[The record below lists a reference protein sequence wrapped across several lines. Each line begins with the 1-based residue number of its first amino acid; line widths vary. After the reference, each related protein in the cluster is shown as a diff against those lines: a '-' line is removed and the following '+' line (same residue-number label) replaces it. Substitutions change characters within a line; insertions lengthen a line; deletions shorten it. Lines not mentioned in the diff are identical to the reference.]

1 MPYLTVR
8 DTNVAGNVSTNILFL
23 KGQIVYLNLPVTIIY
38 YLLMLRT
45 AANSMPANPS
55 PKDVIFITA
64 GRRPAAKDP
73 NILLLPERQ
82 DGFRIDSDVLPDQAA
97 NRRLPY
103 LPQAALCLHA
113 VMKITPFGR
122 AVLPVSGAVDA

>member
-1 MPYLTVR
+1 
-8 DTNVAGNVSTNILFL
+8 
-23 KGQIVYLNLPVTIIY
+23 
-38 YLLMLRT
+38 MLRT

-55 PKDVIFITA
+55 PKDVISITA

-82 DGFRIDSDVLPDQAA
+82 DGFRIDNNVLPYQAA
-97 NRRLPY
+97 NRRLPS
-103 LPQAALCLHA
+103 LPQAALCLPA

>member
-1 MPYLTVR
+1 MPE
-8 DTNVAGNVSTNILFL
+8 ST
-23 KGQIVYLNLPVTIIY
+23 
-38 YLLMLRT
+38 
-45 AANSMPANPS
+45 S

-82 DGFRIDSDVLPDQAA
+82 DSFRIDNDVLPYQAA

-103 LPQAALCLHA
+103 PAGCALLTCSYENNAL
-113 VMKITPFGR
+113 R
-122 AVLPVSGAVDA
+122 AGLPVSGAVDA